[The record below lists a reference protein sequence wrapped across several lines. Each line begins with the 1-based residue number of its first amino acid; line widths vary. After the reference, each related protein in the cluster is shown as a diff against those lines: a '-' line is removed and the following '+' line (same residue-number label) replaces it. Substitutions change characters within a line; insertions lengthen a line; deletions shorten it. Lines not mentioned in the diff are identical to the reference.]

1 MPENNWCGIAARPR
15 TRARHS
21 AAEKSPESTCP
32 PAERKCTVGTAAAEV
47 AATPTPGKG
56 APASPAPSGLSA
68 SQLTNLLEQ
77 IQKHGADVDV
87 GAVTSE
93 VFRQIAA
100 GASEVSVSPLLR
112 KHAKKKEGVTIE
124 EGVADGED
132 KGHLSSG
139 LTQDIGAMAL
149 PTE

>member
-1 MPENNWCGIAARPR
+1 MPYIFDGNCYIDGILKHPFLRP
-15 TRARHS
+15 
-21 AAEKSPESTCP
+21 
-32 PAERKCTVGTAAAEV
+32 AAAEIE
-47 AATPTPGKG
+47 ATPGKEI
-56 APASPAPSGLSA
+56 PPSPAPVSGLSA

-87 GAVTSE
+87 GAVTRE

-112 KHAKKKEGVTIE
+112 KHKLSSKQTEKKVPENNVGP
-124 EGVADGED
+124 ADD
-132 KGHLSSG
+132 KAEKSSG

-149 PTE
+149 PSSE